1 MIMFKSERYSRC
13 QNCNALKKVFDITV
27 CCNNSQEH
35 TISLCLSCTKELASL
50 ANMCTSVPKMKMV
63 SIDNIDS
70 TT

>member
-1 MIMFKSERYSRC
+1 MIMFKRERCSRC
-13 QNCNALKKVFDITV
+13 QNCNALEKVYDITV

-35 TISLCLSCTKELASL
+35 IISLCHRCIKELVSL
-50 ANMCTSVPKMKMV
+50 ANMCTGTSKVKMV